1 MLGSRNTVELS
12 FKNPHASLGLHSV
25 SDTEACIRL
34 WRPGASE
41 VYFELAGQIVQAEP
55 STQPGIFEYS
65 VAQRC
70 GCKDY
75 RIYLQDGSLAHDPYS
90 FPMGLG
96 ELDLHL
102 FAQGVHYE
110 LYELLGAR
118 CMEVQGVQGVRF
130 VVWAPNAQAVFLLA
144 DFNHWDKRSH
154 PMRSCG
160 STGLWELFVP
170 GISAGQLYKFQVH
183 GVDGKTYLKADP
195 CARAS
200 ELRPSTA
207 SRVTDG
213 SPFAWNDSLWMEE
226 RNKDPQPMNI
236 YELHLG
242 SWRRAAD
249 GFLNYKEIAVRLA
262 DYCTDMGYTHV
273 ELLPVMEHP
282 LDESW
287 GYQVTGYYSVTSR
300 FGTPADF
307 KFLVNY
313 LHLHGIGLILDW
325 VPGHFPDDLHGLARF
340 DGSALYEHA
349 DPKQGW
355 HPHWKTHIF
364 NYGRREVSNFL
375 IANALFWLEEMHI
388 DGLRVDAVASMLYLD
403 YGREDGEWIPNHEG
417 GNINVEAAEFLR
429 HLNSIIKQRVP
440 TAWMI
445 AEESTAFPAVT
456 RPVSEGGLGFD
467 YKWNMGWMNDTLEY
481 FATDALYRQYQHSR
495 LTFGLLYAF
504 SERYLLPLSHDEVV
518 HGKKSLLSKMPGDS
532 WQQMANL
539 RLLYTYQICQ
549 PGKKLHFMS
558 AELGQWNEWN
568 CQQEIE
574 WPLLRYP
581 QHQGVQNC
589 VRASNHFYRDC
600 PALWEWDQRPDGFE
614 WLSHHDA
621 AQSLIAYIRRSSGQA
636 VLVLHN
642 FTPTPHAR

>member
-1 MLGSRNTVELS
+1 
-12 FKNPHASLGLHSV
+12 
-25 SDTEACIRL
+25 
-34 WRPGASE
+34 
-41 VYFELAGQIVQAEP
+41 
-55 STQPGIFEYS
+55 
-65 VAQRC
+65 
-70 GCKDY
+70 
-75 RIYLQDGSLAHDPYS
+75 
-90 FPMGLG
+90 
-96 ELDLHL
+96 
-102 FAQGVHYE
+102 
-110 LYELLGAR
+110 
-118 CMEVQGVQGVRF
+118 
-130 VVWAPNAQAVFLLA
+130 
-144 DFNHWDKRSH
+144 
-154 PMRSCG
+154 
-160 STGLWELFVP
+160 
-170 GISAGQLYKFQVH
+170 
-183 GVDGKTYLKADP
+183 
-195 CARAS
+195 
-200 ELRPSTA
+200 
-207 SRVTDG
+207 
-213 SPFAWNDSLWMEE
+213 
-226 RNKDPQPMNI
+226 MNI

-539 RLLYTYQICQ
+539 RLLDTYQICQ

-642 FTPTPHAR
+642 FTPTPHARYGLHWFRAPALKLVFNSDASAFGGSGGDAGELGRWEEEGEQQGVLLAIPPLSTLIFELGPEK